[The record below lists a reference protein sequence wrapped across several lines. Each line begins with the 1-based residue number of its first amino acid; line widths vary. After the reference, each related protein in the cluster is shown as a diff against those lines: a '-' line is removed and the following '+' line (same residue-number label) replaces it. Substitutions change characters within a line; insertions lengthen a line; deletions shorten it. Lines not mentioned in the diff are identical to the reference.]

1 MKTKV
6 LNPSEKANLLFAL
19 EDTLKTESL
28 NDLSRGILK
37 ELANELAYDLGVVIT
52 I

>member
-1 MKTKV
+1 MKTNF
-6 LNPSEKANLLFAL
+6 LNKREKANLLFAL
-19 EDTLKTESL
+19 VDTLKTESL
-28 NDLSRGILK
+28 NNLSRGIVK